1 MIKALQHQKRT
12 GEPLLYEGSRSA
24 LIRNLSVF
32 ISHLENTLRPDNANY
47 SLFQRASQVF
57 STILDE
63 ILEPQAP
70 ITDPD
75 LIEGPLLYDQMANL
89 TQLDLFNTIDT
100 GVAFD
105 QWLF

>member
-1 MIKALQHQKRT
+1 MITALQHQTRT

-32 ISHLENTLRPDNANY
+32 ISHLENTLRPDSANY
-47 SLFQRASQVF
+47 SLFRRASQVF

-70 ITDPD
+70 VRAPHIV
-75 LIEGPLLYDQMANL
+75 EGPLLYDQMINL
-89 TQLDLFNTIDT
+89 EDLDIFSTMDT